1 MSPIDLSYLHDEE
14 TRVTDH
20 ATGGQ
25 KGAKATQIGALDP
38 VALMELG
45 RIAGMGANKYSA
57 FNYLKGFDW
66 SLAYNAMM
74 RHANLFWAG
83 EDRDVES
90 SLPHIAHAAWMAMAL
105 LSFYLRGLGTDDRPP
120 ALTPLQDVIDKLN
133 SPISISIEKA
143 MELTGLEGFDWDHL
157 NPDAH
162 GVLHPDVEEVVPGVF
177 EEAHPMWIHK
187 GELPHQHSPL
197 RCPDCTTI
205 VPPLPAVSGEG
216 V

>member
-1 MSPIDLSYLHDEE
+1 MSPIDLSYLHDVE
-14 TRVTDH
+14 TRITDH

-25 KGAKATQIGALDP
+25 KGAKLTQIGALDP

-74 RHANLFWAG
+74 RHANLFWAS

-90 SLPHIAHAAWMAMAL
+90 GLPHIAHAAWMAMAL

-120 ALTPLQDVIDKLN
+120 ALTSLQDVIDK
-133 SPISISIEKA
+133 
-143 MELTGLEGFDWDHL
+143 L

-162 GVLHPDVEEVVPGVF
+162 GVLHPDVVGEVIN
-177 EEAHPMWIHK
+177 PMWIHK
-187 GELPHQHSPL
+187 GELPHQHNPA
-197 RCPDCTTI
+197 RCPDCTTM
-205 VPPLPAVSGEG
+205 VPEVPAVKGDG